1 MRLRCPLL
9 LLFVCYLHPP
19 PTWVPLQAWRQPSLA
34 RLFFDNLQNKFAY
47 IDFLQYLCIWKP
59 KAEAGGIAHFY
70 PPRVVYLIR
79 LIVMRISNKRK
90 TNTKIAFFIVFFG
103 FSVFTLHHPPW
114 CIGTHPVAGAF
125 FIIEFVRLISS
136 LILLRGLFHPAH
148 ADAIVRN
155 DHCSIVPTQVVR

>member
-1 MRLRCPLL
+1 MCIIF
-9 LLFVCYLHPP
+9 FVVYYLH

-34 RLFFDNLQNKFAY
+34 RLFRCMQNKFAY

-59 KAEAGGIAHFY
+59 KAEAGGLHIFLPASG
-70 PPRVVYLIR
+70 R
-79 LIVMRISNKRK
+79 LLDTFNSYAYFKQTKNKYK
-90 TNTKIAFFIVFFG
+90 NCLFHCFFG
-103 FSVFTLHHPPW
+103 FSVFTMHHPPW

-125 FIIEFVRLISS
+125 FIYIEFVRLISS

-155 DHCSIVPTQVVR
+155 DHRSIIHTQVVR